1 MSRPVIPEGGSAAR
15 AYPEQAEA
23 LYQALK
29 PDPYFTA
36 LESWA
41 EAEDS
46 REAMLDYYELS
57 MREAAAYGRLYLPES
72 DAYGVSVWLTPLTAD
87 RAAEKKANRE
97 RFLLER
103 FGARALARY
112 QAVMALM
119 SSNSEPLI
127 DADAWYL
134 SIVGVLPERQNRGLG
149 ASLIHPIL
157 EESDRAGVMTYL
169 ETFSPENMRFYT
181 RLGYRTAGEFHEPQS
196 DATYA
201 LMIRPPG

>member
-103 FGARALARY
+103 FGARALAR
-112 QAVMALM
+112 
-119 SSNSEPLI
+119 
-127 DADAWYL
+127 
-134 SIVGVLPERQNRGLG
+134 
-149 ASLIHPIL
+149 
-157 EESDRAGVMTYL
+157 
-169 ETFSPENMRFYT
+169 
-181 RLGYRTAGEFHEPQS
+181 
-196 DATYA
+196 
-201 LMIRPPG
+201 

>member
-1 MSRPVIPEGGSAAR
+1 
-15 AYPEQAEA
+15 
-23 LYQALK
+23 
-29 PDPYFTA
+29 
-36 LESWA
+36 
-41 EAEDS
+41 
-46 REAMLDYYELS
+46 
-57 MREAAAYGRLYLPES
+57 
-72 DAYGVSVWLTPLTAD
+72 
-87 RAAEKKANRE
+87 
-97 RFLLER
+97 
-103 FGARALARY
+103 
-112 QAVMALM
+112 MALM

-169 ETFSPENMRFYT
+169 ETFTPENMRFYA